1 MTSTALNVD
10 LLLIQGRK
18 CAMAWARAHTEL
30 EDAQSGQ
37 SVCDDIWAA
46 ASAGESQIEGVRCT
60 LAGCDPQVF
69 CAVCGWSHLIST
81 HAPFTACSEC
91 GVTGRSLDVAG
102 PVVRIRVG
110 LTTVAAALL
119 GLAFCADCLERM
131 RAESR

>member
-1 MTSTALNVD
+1 MTRTDLNVD
-10 LLLIQGRK
+10 LLLMQGRK
-18 CAMAWARAHTEL
+18 CAMTWARAHTEL

-37 SVCDDIWAA
+37 AVCDDILAA
-46 ASAGESQIEGVRCT
+46 ASAGVSLTEGVRCT
-60 LAGCDPQVF
+60 LEGCDPQVF
-69 CAVCGWSHLIST
+69 CAVCGWSHLMLT